1 MLLALLFVI
10 ILSSQT
16 GITILV
22 KSIIVLILGPPN
34 LDSFF
39 SINET
44 DFNDTQMLNSLNET
58 TCDFE
63 NAPGTYKFES
73 SSNFDNY
80 LKALGV
86 GFIMRQLASLAQP
99 VVTLSV
105 DCNQDTNADAIIIE
119 VTNTNTCQHDEKY
132 EIFKKIICSLMP
144 AIVAGQSLQM
154 QEYQHTL

>member
-44 DFNDTQMLNSLNET
+44 DFNSTQMLNSSNST
-58 TCDFE
+58 TATCDFE

-119 VTNTNTCQHDEKY
+119 VTNANTCQCQK
-132 EIFKKIICSLMP
+132 
-144 AIVAGQSLQM
+144 
-154 QEYQHTL
+154 